1 MINSSSKFSTPKD
14 DIPPSPKKSIFNE
27 NNILKEPGNNSQLAI
42 SINNNI
48 ILDQFSSPIS
58 EFENS
63 PISASP
69 YHNELSIYD
78 DEFTVKDVGNLKEY
92 IYFVSLLNQN
102 FSFKDF
108 GILKITDDKIELAIT
123 PKKDREEYSKYFFDP
138 TLSILDIGDTAIK
151 SIFKRKGSVKN
162 DTNQQNS
169 LVRDE
174 SEKSDVKRRDSNDS
188 EKSKTSSA
196 ISSAKTNFT
205 TNDSVISKLTSP
217 TVYSMKKET
226 SDTFSI
232 SQSDYSSK
240 KSPGNYEFENYSNI
254 TDSNGN
260 ITTTDSSLSSINSD
274 NGMDQYKWNIEDLG
288 NPSELIILD
297 IEQLFMNTYCAK
309 GSMFKGNSNIFQ
321 FNTENKVY
329 VIQAPSKSKKKEICN
344 MIRIIGGMQS
354 LIQTHSV
361 WNPQKEIL
369 EAENSNEESKDNIV
383 RYLFKTFDKYENTIS
398 ELENELHEKTKAL
411 KTILENFNNLSKTNT
426 NILISLASAK
436 EKNDILQEKI
446 DSMKEANEVSVNK
459 IRVMHMRLEN
469 NKKALKAIQ
478 KSVSIFVYLLHIQT

>member
-1 MINSSSKFSTPKD
+1 MNKEIV
-14 DIPPSPKKSIFNE
+14 SIT
-27 NNILKEPGNNSQLAI
+27 
-42 SINNNI
+42 
-48 ILDQFSSPIS
+48 DC
-58 EFENS
+58 FE
-63 PISASP
+63 
-69 YHNELSIYD
+69 
-78 DEFTVKDVGNLKEY
+78 
-92 IYFVSLLNQN
+92 SLLNI
-102 FSFKDF
+102 FPVLSLTSFWIHSQKVS
-108 GILKITDDKIELAIT
+108 
-123 PKKDREEYSKYFFDP
+123 SKYFFDP
-138 TLSILDIGDTAIK
+138 TLSILDMGDKAIK
-151 SIFKRKGSVKN
+151 SIFKVKDVVKIKDN
-162 DTNQQNS
+162 IINQQESDN
-169 LVRDE
+169 LVTE
-174 SEKSDVKRRDSNDS
+174 ETEKERRDSNGS
-188 EKSKTSSA
+188 AKSKTSSG
-196 ISSAKTNFT
+196 ISSARTNFSN
-205 TNDSVISKLTSP
+205 NDPFTYKQISPSSN
-217 TVYSMKKET
+217 SMKKEI
-226 SDTFSI
+226 SDSL
-232 SQSDYSSK
+232 SLAQSDYSSK
-240 KSPGNYEFENYSNI
+240 KGIENYEFETLTNEF
-254 TDSNGN
+254 DSNCN
-260 ITTTDSSLSSINSD
+260 VSTSDSTFSINNS
-274 NGMDQYKWNIEDLG
+274 NNSMVQYKWDVEDLG
-288 NPSELIILD
+288 SPSELIILD

-354 LIQTHSV
+354 LIQTQSV

-446 DSMKEANEVSVNK
+446 DSMKEANEVSVSK

-478 KSVSIFVYLLHIQT
+478 KSVSIFVYF